1 LRSSFLN
8 REKRNIGTIITSSI
22 LTLDEVV
29 TALSTSRGQVHKID
43 PPSTLTEAD
52 VQRMLSDSRILPH
65 KFDTEPFRAII
76 NGVPTTQDIETL
88 LEQSRSKTHVVD
100 PSCIPKLEDI
110 EGLLVTSRSLSHNVD
125 LSGIPDNAGI
135 KRLLDESR
143 ASDHSINLSSY
154 PNTEKMKE
162 LLGMSRKEKHNV
174 DLSLVPTIRTIT
186 KTLPTLAAIEAQFKN
201 SNSSNKVLFTN
212 IRQDVSFLGRE
223 IGQLLLKPSFD
234 TLYELLEK
242 GIEEQVEKSAER
254 ILQTIT
260 VDHWSEMK
268 QHLTAEKAAILSG
281 FKSEGSTKA
290 SNEDLNRLQGLMA
303 NMSKTRKQSR
313 DEVSSLHQEVTT
325 IKESKTN
332 LD

>member
-1 LRSSFLN
+1 
-8 REKRNIGTIITSSI
+8 
-22 LTLDEVV
+22 
-29 TALSTSRGQVHKID
+29 
-43 PPSTLTEAD
+43 
-52 VQRMLSDSRILPH
+52 
-65 KFDTEPFRAII
+65 
-76 NGVPTTQDIETL
+76 
-88 LEQSRSKTHVVD
+88 
-100 PSCIPKLEDI
+100 
-110 EGLLVTSRSLSHNVD
+110 
-125 LSGIPDNAGI
+125 
-135 KRLLDESR
+135 
-143 ASDHSINLSSY
+143 
-154 PNTEKMKE
+154 
-162 LLGMSRKEKHNV
+162 MSRKEKHNV

-281 FKSEGSTKA
+281 FKAEGYTKA
-290 SNEDLNRLQGLMA
+290 SSERTESITECYGYHVQNQ
-303 NMSKTRKQSR
+303 QS
-313 DEVSSLHQEVTT
+313 VTGRSVEPAWRGYDNQRFQCK
-325 IKESKTN
+325 I
-332 LD
+332 